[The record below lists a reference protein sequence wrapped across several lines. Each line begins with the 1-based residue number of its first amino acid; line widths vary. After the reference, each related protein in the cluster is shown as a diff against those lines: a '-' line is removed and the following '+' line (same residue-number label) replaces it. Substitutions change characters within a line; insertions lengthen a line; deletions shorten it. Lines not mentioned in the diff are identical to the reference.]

1 MDQWRKLKYLLPS
14 RRRAEERDMQE
25 ELRSLKEMAGPGE
38 LGNLTLAAE
47 DARAV
52 FTWMWFERLGQDLR
66 YALRSMAHNKTFT
79 ALAVLSLMLGI
90 GANTA
95 IYSFMESI
103 LLRKLPVPDPKSLV
117 VMKWRAKSFPSVATG
132 FSFSTDG
139 TYSDPKGGKVSTIFP
154 YPALELFQNN
164 GDVLSSA
171 FCYFV
176 AQSFSVTVSEDTV
189 ALKGQYVSGDYFR
202 GMGVRP
208 AAGRLILAADDQN
221 GTAAVTV
228 LSYRFSAQRFGE
240 AGRAVGQSIRI
251 NNKPFVVVGVAPPEF
266 FGAEPGYVPDVYL
279 PMHANLL
286 LEPSTVLAEVAQQ
299 YQDRNYYWIEV
310 MGRLKPGVSLPQA
323 QAVLGPQFRRFV
335 EDSASGERQH
345 ADLPELMVQDGA
357 EGLDSLRR
365 QYAKPVYVLMAM
377 AGLILLIACANIA
390 NLLLAR
396 AAARRREIAVR
407 LSIGA
412 GRLRV
417 IRQLMTESVL
427 LASLGGALGV
437 AFAAWGIRVLTL
449 LLANGRDNFTL
460 HAELNW
466 HVLSV
471 TVALSVLTGFL
482 FGLAPAIQATGF
494 DVMPALKEVW
504 ANTLTGKTRL
514 TRSRFTMGRILVVT
528 QIAFSF
534 LLLVAAG
541 LFVRTLSNLH
551 SIQLGFNREDVL
563 LFTIKPQAAGY
574 GGPALNLLYED
585 LQQRLSQAP
594 GVRSASLSSLP
605 LPTGGGTLVAVTL
618 PGVLNP
624 SSSTGGSSRSRA
636 GVFNVGPAFF
646 ETMQIPLTAG
656 REFSAHDRAGTIP
669 VAIVNDRF
677 LKAFGLEHPVGSTF
691 AIGKASY
698 QIVGVVGDAKF
709 LTLRENYRPMIY
721 LPYMQNV
728 RLPLQMTYEV
738 RTVGGALNYANIV
751 RQIVRQVDSRLA
763 ISGLET
769 QGAHIDQAIN
779 TQITLARLCTAFAM
793 LALLITCVGLYGTV
807 AFLVVRRTSEIG
819 IRMAIGAR
827 PAGIIWMVLRE
838 VFALA
843 LVGLAIGVPTA
854 LAGTRAVKSFLY
866 GIQPND
872 PVSITASIVVLFLAG
887 LAAGY
892 LPARRASRIDPMMA
906 VRHE

>member
-1 MDQWRKLKYLLPS
+1 MCTS
-14 RRRAEERDMQE
+14 
-25 ELRSLKEMAGPGE
+25 
-38 LGNLTLAAE
+38 
-47 DARAV
+47 
-52 FTWMWFERLGQDLR
+52 
-66 YALRSMAHNKTFT
+66 
-79 ALAVLSLMLGI
+79 
-90 GANTA
+90 
-95 IYSFMESI
+95 
-103 LLRKLPVPDPKSLV
+103 
-117 VMKWRAKSFPSVATG
+117 
-132 FSFSTDG
+132 
-139 TYSDPKGGKVSTIFP
+139 FP

-164 GDVLSSA
+164 QDVLSNA

-176 AQSFSVTVSEDTV
+176 AESFSVTVREEAV

-208 AAGRLILAADDQN
+208 AAGRMILVSDDQR
-221 GTAAVTV
+221 GTAAVAV

-240 AGRAVGQSIRI
+240 AGRAVGQTIRI
-251 NNKPFVVVGVAPPEF
+251 NDEPFIVVGVAPQEF
-266 FGAEPGYVPDVYL
+266 FGAEPGYVPDVYV
-279 PMHANLL
+279 PMHADLL
-286 LEPSTVLAEVAQQ
+286 LDPSHLFTGVGQQ

-323 QAVLGPQFRRFV
+323 QAVLAPQFRRFI
-335 EDSASGERQH
+335 EDSAPGGRPH
-345 ADLPELMVQDGA
+345 ADLPELMVQEGA
-357 EGLDSLRR
+357 GGLDSLRR
-365 QYAKPVYVLMAM
+365 QYSEPMYVLMTM

-412 GRLRV
+412 GRLRI
-417 IRQLMTESVL
+417 IRQLMTESML

-437 AFAAWGIRVLTL
+437 AFAAWGIQVLTL

-466 HVLSV
+466 HVLGV
-471 TVALSVLTGFL
+471 MVAITVLTGFL
-482 FGLAPAIQATGF
+482 FGLAPAIQATDF
-494 DVMPALKEVW
+494 NVMPALKEVW
-504 ANTLTGKTRL
+504 ANTLIGKARVR
-514 TRSRFTMGRILVVT
+514 RSRFTMGRILVVT

-541 LFVRTLSNLH
+541 LFLRTLLNLH
-551 SIQLGFNREDVL
+551 SIPLGFNREDVL

-574 GGPALNLLYED
+574 EAPALNRLYED

-594 GVRSASLSSLP
+594 GARGASLSSLP
-605 LPTGGGTLVAVTL
+605 LPTGGGTLVPVTL
-618 PGVLNP
+618 TGALTP
-624 SSSTGGSSRSRA
+624 SSSGSSRVRA
-636 GVFNVGPAFF
+636 GIFNVGPAFF

-656 REFSAHDRAGTIP
+656 REFSVHDRVGAIP

-677 LKAFGLEHPVGSTF
+677 AKAFGLDHPVGTTF
-691 AIGKASY
+691 AVGKASY

-709 LTLRENYRPMIY
+709 MMLRENNRPMIY
-721 LPYMQNV
+721 RPYMQSV
-728 RLPLQMTYEV
+728 SPPSQMTYEV
-738 RTVGGALNYANIV
+738 RTAGNALNYANTV

-769 QGAHIDQAIN
+769 QAAHVDQAISQ
-779 TQITLARLCTAFAM
+779 QITLARLCSAFAL
-793 LALLITCVGLYGTV
+793 LALLIACVGLYGTV
-807 AFLVVRRTSEIG
+807 AFHVVRRTSEIG
-819 IRMAIGAR
+819 IRVALGAR

-843 LVGLAIGVPTA
+843 SAGLAIGIPAV
-854 LAGTRAVKSFLY
+854 LAGTGAVKSFLF

-872 PVSITASIVVLFLAG
+872 PVSIASSLAILLLTG

-892 LPARRASRIDPMMA
+892 LPARRASRIDPMVA